1 MKGISPMIATV
12 LLIGFTVAV
21 GAILAV
27 WFSTYTKT
35 QTSSVSSAT
44 ACASTTLGVKVLTIN
59 SDKNVTTISITN
71 NGPADW
77 VNVTSVTVTCG
88 QSSTQTTHPGLNITR
103 GDSGIT
109 TVPETGA
116 SKLSNCDSGN
126 VAVDVHATC
135 NGGGTTSGACPAGG
149 CS

>member
-35 QTSSVSSAT
+35 QTSSVGSAT
-44 ACASTTLGVKVLTIN
+44 ACASTTLDVKVPAIT
-59 SDKNVTTISITN
+59 SDGNVTVLITN
-71 NGPADW
+71 NGPST
-77 VNVTSVTVTCG
+77 VNITAVTVTCG
-88 QSSTQTTHPGLNITR
+88 ANSHTDSNSVGLTGLTNMAKGTSGTWKVDNTQVSGCTSS
-103 GDSGIT
+103 
-109 TVPETGA
+109 
-116 SKLSNCDSGN
+116 N

-135 NGGGTTSGACPAGG
+135 SGGGVTSGSCPAGG

>member
-35 QTSSVSSAT
+35 QTSSVSGAT
-44 ACASTTLGVKVLTIN
+44 ACASTTLDVKVPVVTS
-59 SDKNVTTISITN
+59 SDATVLITN
-71 NGPADW
+71 NGPAT
-77 VNVTSVTVTCG
+77 VNITSVTVTCG
-88 QSSTQTTHPGLNITR
+88 TSTNTTSSST
-103 GDSGIT
+103 GIT
-109 TVPETGA
+109 GLTNLAKG
-116 SKLSNCDSGN
+116 SSGTLKVTISGCTSSN

-135 NGGGTTSGACPAGG
+135 SGGGTTSGACPAGG